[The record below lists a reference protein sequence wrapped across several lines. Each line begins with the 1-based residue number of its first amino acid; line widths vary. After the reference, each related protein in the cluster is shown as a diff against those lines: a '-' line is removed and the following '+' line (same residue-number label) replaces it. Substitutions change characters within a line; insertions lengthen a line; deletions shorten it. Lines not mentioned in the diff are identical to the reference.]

1 MAFSRV
7 MNQLT
12 ASIDDLMK
20 KLNLKLIDQAGI
32 DPNTQFVDGTKIEAN
47 ANKNSFVYK
56 RRILNARNNLYRD
69 LSKAISSL
77 NLSYKYQYEIKDRY
91 NALVNMKVASKVYI
105 VDLPA

>member
-1 MAFSRV
+1 

-12 ASIDDLMK
+12 VSIDDLMK
-20 KLNLKLIDQAGI
+20 ELNLKLIDQTGI

-47 ANKNSFVYK
+47 AHKNSFVYK

-77 NLSYKYQYEIKDRY
+77 NLSYKYQYEIKDHLEYCSEADGCDGCR
-91 NALVNMKVASKVYI
+91 
-105 VDLPA
+105 